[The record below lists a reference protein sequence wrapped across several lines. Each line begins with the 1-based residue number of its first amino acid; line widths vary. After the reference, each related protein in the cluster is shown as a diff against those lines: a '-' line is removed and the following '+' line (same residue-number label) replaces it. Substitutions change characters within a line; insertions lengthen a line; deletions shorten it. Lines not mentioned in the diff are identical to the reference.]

1 VAVPLH
7 WDPERKVGNQ
17 YKVQSFPTSFVVGKN
32 GVIEAVHIGG
42 PVGLENTIADEV
54 NKLLAGES
62 LVKAEAKS

>member
-1 VAVPLH
+1 
-7 WDPERKVGNQ
+7 
-17 YKVQSFPTSFVVGKN
+17 VGKN